1 VAGHRLE
8 CVETRRNLPMRTAQL
23 LTATLGE
30 TPGQTEISVR
40 LGPLDPAAEPG
51 PRAGPGL
58 LLGAGD
64 SVWTTG

>member
-1 VAGHRLE
+1 
-8 CVETRRNLPMRTAQL
+8 MRTAQL